1 MNANWLFVCGVAVAA
16 AVSLAVVAYLR
27 RPLLRI
33 LVDLCGHEDRA
44 KFWLAFSNVTVTL
57 TPLLF
62 ALHQRPS
69 TDSHAAP
76 IFEFADQLEI
86 ALLGLVIS
94 VFVLGFVLG
103 RFIPRGQR
111 SVTEKQAANRAA

>member
-1 MNANWLFVCGVAVAA
+1 MSAHWLFLCGLAVAA
-16 AVSLAVVAYLR
+16 GASLAVVAYLR
-27 RPLLRI
+27 RSLLRI
-33 LVDLCGHEDRA
+33 LVDLCGSEDRA
-44 KFWLAFSNVTVTL
+44 RFWLAFSNVTVTL
-57 TPLLF
+57 VPLLF

-69 TDSHAAP
+69 ADSHAAP

-103 RFIPRGQR
+103 RFIPRGQTAM
-111 SVTEKQAANRAA
+111 SEKQAANRVA